1 MRDKELLGFCLRIQE
16 LPAKKM
22 GFYLLPEVR
31 FYNFEIKNK
40 RMMKGKIG
48 FLFGLC
54 LWGGMSVSAQCPDSL
69 SQAGYQL
76 VWSDEFDRD
85 GVPDPANWTY
95 ENGFVRNKELQWYQ
109 PQNAQVRD
117 GVLVIT
123 GKKERV
129 ENPKYQAGDANWQ
142 KNRPYAEYTSSSVI
156 SKGLRE
162 FRYGY
167 FEIRARIPA
176 CRGSWPAIWLLGSK
190 KDYGWPSCGEIDI
203 MEFYPRKGHALLH
216 ANACWGNDEGGSVWD
231 SAAVPYASFTE
242 QDSLWATR
250 FHIWAM
256 EWTEEKIDLF
266 LDGRLMNTIDLSK
279 TVNGKHGRNENPFH
293 KPMYLLLNLAMGSSG
308 GTIDEQALPMRY
320 EVDYVRVYQKK

>member
-1 MRDKELLGFCLRIQE
+1 MQPIRFKTAILLGMWLSFA
-16 LPAKKM
+16 PTA
-22 GFYLLPEVR
+22 G
-31 FYNFEIKNK
+31 
-40 RMMKGKIG
+40 
-48 FLFGLC
+48 
-54 LWGGMSVSAQCPDSL
+54 AQNVDSL
-69 SQAGYQL
+69 QQVGYRL

-85 GVPDPANWTY
+85 GAPDVANWTY
-95 ENGFVRNKELQWYQ
+95 EHGFVRNRELQWYQ
-109 PQNAQVRD
+109 PQNAEVRD

-123 GKKERV
+123 GKKEHV
-129 ENPKYQAGDANWQ
+129 DSPNYQAGATSWQ
-142 KNRPYAEYTSSSVI
+142 KNRKSAEYTSSSVI

-176 CRGSWPAIWLLGSK
+176 SRGSWPAIWLLGSK

-203 MEFYPRKGHALLH
+203 MEFYPRKGHAMLH

-231 SAAVPYASFTE
+231 SAEVPYAEFTRT
-242 QDSLWATR
+242 DSLWATR
-250 FHIWAM
+250 FHIWGM
-256 EWTEEKIDLF
+256 EWTEQKIDLY
-266 LDGRLMNTIDLSK
+266 LDGRLMNSIDLSR

-293 KPMYLLLNLAMGSSG
+293 KPMYLLLNLAMGSTG